1 MNSIRENV
9 VYGDTTPFKWE
20 KHSYALSYDVGNADE
35 YHLVL
40 LDLEEPTNDCI
51 LKGIDNIELR
61 RPAGK
66 MVHMNGINIRPAQKC
81 VNDYGEGLVF
91 YEYGLEG
98 KNYIEK
104 ELQQVLPQD
113 LKYSKEILMDGMHT
127 YNRWGEYEVIDLKTR
142 RFNILNFVFRMLGKF
157 RG

>member
-1 MNSIRENV
+1 MILYYIELEYHFHQQSLHTVMNQ
-9 VYGDTTPFKWE
+9 
-20 KHSYALSYDVGNADE
+20 E

-66 MVHMNGINIRPAQKC
+66 MVHMNGMNIRPAQKC

-113 LKYSKEILMDGMHT
+113 LKYSKEILKN
-127 YNRWGEYEVIDLKTR
+127 NR
-142 RFNILNFVFRMLGKF
+142 NFPDAYM
-157 RG
+157 